1 MPDAARRSRV
11 LNRVRGLMRADRGR
25 RDAAGLQGEGRHLE
39 DARAAA
45 GRRRPVDDVSEA
57 ELARLEAEARDH
69 RERLA
74 LYRAKAYGPRP
85 TGPTRL

>member
-1 MPDAARRSRV
+1 VPDAARRSRV